1 VSADTI
7 RGKAAIAGVAD
18 AASPTGDLELHGR
31 ALEAAMV
38 REALD
43 DAGLGPGDVDGLFA
57 AGEAMG
63 LAEFLGM
70 RPRWLDSTMTGGSS
84 FEFHVQHAATAIA
97 LGLCDVA
104 VSVYASTPH
113 SDGKRAAAARGS
125 GGGGPGGSGPGGFGG
140 GPGGAWRPPGPYP
153 AMAWE
158 MPYGLRMPIGA
169 YALAASRHMS
179 EFGSTAEQLA
189 QIAVS
194 TREWATRNPRAR
206 FQQPLTVDEVLASE
220 LICSPLHKLDCC
232 LRTDGAGAF
241 VMTSAERA
249 RDLAKPPV
257 YVLGAGSGVSH
268 SIISQMPDL
277 TTTATTVSGPI
288 AFEMA
293 GIDHGD
299 VDLLMLYDSFTITTL
314 LLVED
319 LGFCKKGEG
328 GSFVEDGKLGPGGS
342 LPTNTNGGG
351 LSYTH
356 PGMYGMFLVVEA
368 ARQLRGE
375 AGDRQLPRCD
385 VAVASGSGGVLSAMS
400 TCVLGSEAAL

>member
-1 VSADTI
+1 MSADTI

-113 SDGKRAAAARGS
+113 SDGKRAAAARAS
-125 GGGGPGGSGPGGFGG
+125 GGGGPGGFGG

-277 TTTATTVSGPI
+277 LRNV
-288 AFEMA
+288 
-293 GIDHGD
+293 
-299 VDLLMLYDSFTITTL
+299 L
-314 LLVED
+314 
-319 LGFCKKGEG
+319 
-328 GSFVEDGKLGPGGS
+328 LGPGS
-342 LPTNTNGGG
+342 
-351 LSYTH
+351 
-356 PGMYGMFLVVEA
+356 
-368 ARQLRGE
+368 
-375 AGDRQLPRCD
+375 
-385 VAVASGSGGVLSAMS
+385 VASARAFGSPPGPRFDLELRSLLDAFVDECRQVVAGLLDEFA
-400 TCVLGSEAAL
+400 

>member
-1 VSADTI
+1 MSGHPVRAKSAI
-7 RGKAAIAGVAD
+7 VGVAD
-18 AASPTGDLELHGR
+18 AASPTGDLDLHGR

-43 DAGLGPGDVDGLFA
+43 DAGLALTDVDALFA
-57 AGEAMG
+57 SGEAMG
-63 LAEFLGM
+63 LAEFLGIQ
-70 RPRWLDSTMTGGSS
+70 PRWLDSTMTGGSS
-84 FEFHVQHAATAIA
+84 FEFHVQHAAAAIA

-113 SDGKRAAAARGS
+113 SDSKRARSRPGAP
-125 GGGGPGGSGPGGFGG
+125 GGGPGGGG
-140 GPGGAWRPPGPYP
+140 GWRPMGPYP

-158 MPYGLRMPIGA
+158 LPYGLRMPIGA
-169 YALAASRHMS
+169 YALAASRHMAQ
-179 EFGSTAEQLA
+179 FGTTSEQLA

-206 FQQPLTVDEVLASE
+206 FREPLTIDEVLASE
-220 LICSPLHKLDCC
+220 YICTPLHKLDCC

-241 VMTSAERA
+241 VMASAERA
-249 RDLAKPPV
+249 RHLAKPPV
-257 YVLGAGSGVSH
+257 YVLGVGSAASH

-277 TTTATTVSGPI
+277 TVTATSVAGGI
-288 AFEMA
+288 AFDMA
-293 GIDHGD
+293 GIEHRD

-314 LLVED
+314 LLIED

-328 GSFVEDGKLGPGGS
+328 GPFAEDGKLGPGGS

-356 PGMYGMFLVVEA
+356 PGMYGIFLLVEA
-368 ARQLRGE
+368 ARQVRGE